1 MAFDSEAEASE
12 RSARGAGLLKDLR
25 PRAER
30 QLRWA
35 LVLQGVSGLF
45 VIGQAAIVASVVD
58 QVAFRGAG
66 LADVQG
72 WLSLLAV
79 VVAARAWLSYAGE
92 MKAIRAGL
100 AVGCALREQ
109 LVGHVLKLGP
119 SGLAGEPTGR
129 LVAAATDAVQAIE
142 PFFARYLPATRL
154 AVLLPLAILAVV
166 LPLDLLSALVLLV
179 TAPLIPLFMVLVGGG
194 AEKLNRRQWRRLAR
208 MSGHFLDLVQG
219 LATLEALGASR
230 RAAGSVTT
238 VAEDY
243 RRDTMAVLR
252 VAFLS
257 SLVLEFFAT
266 VSIAMIAVL
275 IGFRLLWG
283 EMAFFHG
290 FLVLLLAPE
299 LYLPLRTLGSAY
311 HARMEAIG
319 AADRIAAVLDLPLP
333 ARHEGLRRLD
343 FPSAPSIVFEDVH
356 VTFADGREALA
367 GLSFAI
373 APGERVALA
382 GPSGAGKSTVLNLLL
397 GFNEPTSGRILVGGV
412 PLAELDRR
420 WWLEQTAYLRQRPHV
435 FDATI
440 AQNIA
445 MRLDAAPTELD
456 GDRIRDAARRAFADD
471 FIRSLPEGYETRAG
485 ERGTGLSGGEVQRL
499 ALARAF
505 YRDARLVLIDEAA
518 AHLDRETEATISRAL
533 GDLAHGRT
541 MLTIAHRPSSLRDAD
556 RILVLDRGRL
566 ADARTRQTFLGHA
579 GLLHAAAGP
588 LAVAG
593 LTT

>member
-1 MAFDSEAEASE
+1 M
-12 RSARGAGLLKDLR
+12 
-25 PRAER
+25 
-30 QLRWA
+30 
-35 LVLQGVSGLF
+35 
-45 VIGQAAIVASVVD
+45 
-58 QVAFRGAG
+58 
-66 LADVQG
+66 
-72 WLSLLAV
+72 
-79 VVAARAWLSYAGE
+79 
-92 MKAIRAGL
+92 
-100 AVGCALREQ
+100 
-109 LVGHVLKLGP
+109 
-119 SGLAGEPTGR
+119 
-129 LVAAATDAVQAIE
+129 
-142 PFFARYLPATRL
+142 
-154 AVLLPLAILAVV
+154 LPLAILAVV
-166 LPLDLLSALVLLV
+166 LPLDPLSALVLLV
-179 TAPLIPLFMVLVGGG
+179 TAPLIPVFMLLVGSG

-219 LATLEALGASR
+219 LTTLKALGASR
-230 RAAGSVTT
+230 RAADSVTS

-266 VSIAMIAVL
+266 VSIAMIAVF

-299 LYLPLRTLGSAY
+299 LYLPLRTLGAAY

-319 AADRIAAVLDLPLP
+319 AAERVAAVLDLPP
-333 ARHEGLRRLD
+333 PVRHEGTRRLD
-343 FPSAPSIVFEDVH
+343 AMSAPSIVFEDVH
-356 VTFADGREALA
+356 VTFADGRKALA

-397 GFNEPTSGRILVGGV
+397 GFIEPTSGRILVGGV

-420 WWLEQTAYLRQRPHV
+420 WWLEQTAYLRQHPHV

-445 MRLDAAPTELD
+445 MRLDAVASELE
-456 GDRIRDAARRAFADD
+456 GDRIRAAARSAFADG
-471 FIRSLPEGYETRAG
+471 FIRGLPQGYETQAG
-485 ERGTGLSGGEVQRL
+485 EHGAGLSGGEVQRL

-533 GDLAHGRT
+533 GNLARGRT
-541 MLTIAHRPSSLRDAD
+541 MLTIAHRPMSLQQAD

-566 ADARTRQTFLGHA
+566 ADADARQALLERA
-579 GLLHAAAGP
+579 GLLSGAQAAPVAEAGFP
-588 LAVAG
+588 V
-593 LTT
+593 